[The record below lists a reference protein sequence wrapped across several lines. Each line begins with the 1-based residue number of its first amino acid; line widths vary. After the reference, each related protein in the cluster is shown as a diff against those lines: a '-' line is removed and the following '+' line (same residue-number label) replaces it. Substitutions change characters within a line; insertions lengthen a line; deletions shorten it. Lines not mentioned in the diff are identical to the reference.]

1 MEDYVWIFILGA
13 FWLFEIAS
21 KAIKGKGKT
30 EDGELDA
37 TRPDP
42 RRSSRDLSREIDASA
57 RRAED
62 ALQRWEA
69 KQPEVVPVPSRPA
82 AQRRARK
89 TQRRRE
95 AFAALAPMLAA
106 PPEMQK
112 AVAVPDERIVTVDPP
127 RRIRPPPVPVAEPE
141 APPEVR
147 IAARSGIGRLS
158 GLGEI
163 QRAVVLSEIL
173 GPPVSLARKSA
184 FHQDP
189 D

>member
-1 MEDYVWIFILGA
+1 MDEYVWIFILGA
-13 FWLFEIAS
+13 FWLFEIAA

-37 TRPDP
+37 SRPDP

-57 RRAED
+57 RHAED

-69 KQPEVVPVPSRPA
+69 KQQEVVPVPSRPA
-82 AQRRARK
+82 VQRRASK
-89 TQRRRE
+89 TERRRE
-95 AFAALAPMLAA
+95 AFEAIASMLAA

-112 AVAVPDERIVTVDPP
+112 AVAVPDERIVTVAPQ
-127 RRIRPPPVPVAEPE
+127 RRIRPPVPVAV
-141 APPEVR
+141 PEVSR
-147 IAARSGIGRLS
+147 GVRRAARSGIGRLS

-163 QRAVVLSEIL
+163 QRAIVLSEIL
-173 GPPVSLARKSA
+173 GPPVSLAKESA
-184 FHQDP
+184 FRQDP